1 MIVKRI
7 IFKYWITPLVFFQI
21 YMIYLLFDSVNNK
34 LAKTDKINNLKKDK
48 EFNEI
53 NFKRRQEE
61 PREKEYHLDEG
72 NSQTLTNNIWEQLDE
87 SLFFKRTSAFF
98 VIEQSLL
105 KINYI
110 RNKNKAECNL
120 DFRIEIKV
128 SSKEVHH
135 IYVNNAL
142 IKRYNSAGSYE
153 WNSLSYK
160 FDLLKLLK
168 KDSYND
174 ILNKNY
180 KFHLY
185 IVNSNNTLEET
196 LYPIDVNL
204 KYIRSRPGQQK
215 EGSIV
220 CSKCFWLK
228 QEDYKDLF
236 WWIELHRQAGY
247 EKVIFCNNSI
257 PNTKEFNDLF
267 ERNKDFVELSQLN
280 FIPNF
285 INNPQNSTL
294 HNYLNFYDQL
304 GPNFAID
311 SDIFNMMIT
320 NECFL
325 NNTDKYLHVAVVDP
339 DEIIIPIE
347 NKQVLTLKDNFD
359 LISQLNLVSN
369 SNIPTKL
376 TNLET
381 SCSNDLNAKLE
392 EYLNT
397 INTKSSTFHF
407 HMGFYLDNNQVR
419 QIFEGIE
426 SYYQEGKDLS
436 QPHNITIIDL
446 IPQSKDHSSYISYNF
461 TLTVKN
467 KDEINY
473 ALNLCKIYRNLIQ
486 VFEKS
491 HDKYLSKY
499 SNRFHRFFYIGGLL
513 SSFASG
519 KLFHNTDVTFDL
531 SVHYPNPDKNYPDQ
545 AQLYWVGYNQGH
557 VSHFRHNN
565 ELYKS
570 SQTVISITEL
580 ILDFNY
586 LNCFYKPIVK
596 KYFDIKSV

>member
-1 MIVKRI
+1 MEKKRLTLYLVIGQICFIYVAIKYYNNNHLTFTYGTLSDINIENQMI
-7 IFKYWITPLVFFQI
+7 
-21 YMIYLLFDSVNNK
+21 NK
-34 LAKTDKINNLKKDK
+34 NKFNTYNMPRNHVWEEMNSKI
-48 EFNEI
+48 
-53 NFKRRQEE
+53 
-61 PREKEYHLDEG
+61 
-72 NSQTLTNNIWEQLDE
+72 
-87 SLFFKRTSAFF
+87 FFKRTSAFYI
-98 VIEQSLL
+98 IERSFLRIYFIQ
-105 KINYI
+105 KKEI
-110 RNKNKAECNL
+110 EHEL
-120 DFRIEIKV
+120 DFRIEIKLN
-128 SSKEVHH
+128 EEEIHH
-135 IYVNNAL
+135 IYLKKAS
-142 IKRYNSAGSYE
+142 IKHYSGFDSYS

-160 FDLLKLLK
+160 IDLLKLLK

-247 EKVIFCNNSI
+247 KKVIFCNNSI

-304 GPNFAID
+304 SPNFAID
-311 SDIFNMMIT
+311 SDIFNIMIT

-347 NKQVLTLKDNFD
+347 NRQVLTLKDNLV

-397 INTKSSTFHF
+397 INNKSSTFYF
-407 HMGFYLDNNQVR
+407 HMGFYLVDNQVR

-426 SYYQEGKDLS
+426 AYYQESKNLS

-446 IPQSKDHSSYISYNF
+446 IPQSKSHNSYNF
-461 TLTVKN
+461 TFTIKN
-467 KDEINY
+467 QDEINY

-491 HDKYLSKY
+491 HERYLSKY

-519 KLFHNTDVTFDL
+519 KSFHNTDVTFDL
-531 SVHYPNPDKNYPDQ
+531 SVHYPDPDKNYPDQ

-557 VSHFRHNN
+557 ISHFRHNN
-565 ELYKS
+565 EFHKS
-570 SQTVISITEL
+570 SQTAISITEL
-580 ILDFNY
+580 ILDLNY

-596 KYFDIKSV
+596 KYSDIKLF